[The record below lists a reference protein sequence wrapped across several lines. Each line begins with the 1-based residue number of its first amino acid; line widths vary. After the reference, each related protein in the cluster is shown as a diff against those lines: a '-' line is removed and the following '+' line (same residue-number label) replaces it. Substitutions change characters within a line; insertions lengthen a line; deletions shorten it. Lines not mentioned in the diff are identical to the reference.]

1 MKNTL
6 RRLEIFSFFDHTGIA
21 VHLEKMAEKGWM
33 IEKLTN
39 FGWKY
44 RRMEPKKIRFA
55 VSYYPKA
62 SEFDPEPSEEQK
74 MFHEFCAH
82 TGWKL
87 ACTSAQ
93 LQIFYNE
100 NEDPVPIETEPVLE
114 LQTIHRSVKRGM
126 LPSYLL
132 LMVVAVLNGAMFI
145 SRLFGDPIGLL
156 ASPSSLFSG
165 FTTLLLAV
173 LCAVEL
179 IVYYKWYSKA
189 KIAAEQGEFLSSS
202 STAKFQKGVLLVV
215 GIGVVYW
222 VISYLL
228 SGPLLRRV
236 VGIMMFIYMPLL
248 IVIVNGT
255 KEFLKRKKVSK
266 KVNFAVTMAVDFIFA
281 FGLMGLIGF
290 GILKASNKGLFAENG
305 EETYEHGGITWVIH
319 QDELPLIV
327 EDLIEIDYDGYIR
340 EKRGDSSILLSQ
352 LVMHQGPRFDA
363 ENYAD
368 IPQLEYTLVV
378 VHVPAL
384 YDMCKNRM
392 IYEQEEQRP
401 IQDLDYRKEDEAP
414 WGAKEVY
421 RLYDLEYG
429 ARNTYLVC
437 YDKMLAEIRF
447 DWEPTEEQMAI
458 VGEKL
463 T

>member
-1 MKNTL
+1 M
-6 RRLEIFSFFDHTGIA
+6 
-21 VHLEKMAEKGWM
+21 
-33 IEKLTN
+33 
-39 FGWKY
+39 
-44 RRMEPKKIRFA
+44 
-55 VSYYPKA
+55 
-62 SEFDPEPSEEQK
+62 
-74 MFHEFCAH
+74 
-82 TGWKL
+82 
-87 ACTSAQ
+87 
-93 LQIFYNE
+93 
-100 NEDPVPIETEPVLE
+100 
-114 LQTIHRSVKRGM
+114 
-126 LPSYLL
+126 
-132 LMVVAVLNGAMFI
+132 
-145 SRLFGDPIGLL
+145 
-156 ASPSSLFSG
+156 
-165 FTTLLLAV
+165 
-173 LCAVEL
+173 
-179 IVYYKWYSKA
+179 
-189 KIAAEQGEFLSSS
+189 
-202 STAKFQKGVLLVV
+202 
-215 GIGVVYW
+215 
-222 VISYLL
+222 
-228 SGPLLRRV
+228 
-236 VGIMMFIYMPLL
+236 
-248 IVIVNGT
+248 
-255 KEFLKRKKVSK
+255 
-266 KVNFAVTMAVDFIFA
+266 TMAVDFIFA
-281 FGLMGLIGF
+281 FGLMGLIVF

-352 LVMHQGPRFDA
+352 LVIHQGPRFDA

-368 IPQLEYTLVV
+368 IPQLEYTLVA

-401 IQDLDYRKEDEAP
+401 IQDLDYRKEDAAP